1 MWAGSIEGA
10 ESATLYQNFLITIEM
25 FIAAILLLI
34 AFPHKQY
41 VDQQTGKYGKGIPM
55 QRIAGHLKDTINP
68 HDVVNDAIQNFSMV
82 YQKYAKQEQVD
93 EDEVYADE
101 QVIYDKNGTINNR
114 KRSLQH
120 HDSFTVG
127 NEKATLLNS
136 DDNEDDDD

>member
-1 MWAGSIEGA
+1 MWVGSIEEA
-10 ESATLYQNFLITIEM
+10 TSAALYQNFLITIEM
-25 FIAAILLLI
+25 FFAAILLLI

-41 VDQQTGKYGKGIPM
+41 VDQQTGKNGKGIPM
-55 QRIAGHLKDTINP
+55 QKIAGHLKDTINP

-93 EDEVYADE
+93 EDEVQADE
-101 QVIYDKNGTINNR
+101 YVIYENNNTVNGR

-120 HDSFTVG
+120 HDSFTMG

-136 DDNEDDDD
+136 DNEDDDD